1 MSPRITT
8 SSVLVAL
15 WLAGTAVLAA
25 GMSPQQADAFARKL
39 DQIERRAAAPR
50 SASPSRTPVTET
62 ELNSWFMY
70 RARPLLPS
78 GVTDPKLTIVG
89 NGKVMGTVV
98 VDVQQV
104 AKKRGSSGA
113 FDPLSLL
120 GGRVPITVSGVLHAS
135 NGRGQFELQEAD
147 VSGVPVPKPL
157 LQQVLAYYSRS
168 PEHPDGVQLDA
179 PFELPANIRAIEIG
193 QGQAVVVQ

>member
-70 RARPLLPS
+70 RAQPLLPS
-78 GVTDPKLTIVG
+78 GVSDPKLTIVG

>member
-15 WLAGTAVLAA
+15 FLAGTALVAA

-39 DQIERRAAAPR
+39 DQIERRAVTPL
-50 SASPSRTPVTET
+50 SSTTSRTPVTET

-70 RARPLLPS
+70 RAQPLLPS

-98 VDVQQV
+98 VDLQQV
-104 AKKRGSSGA
+104 AKTRGSNSS

-120 GGRVPITVSGVLHAS
+120 GGRVPVTVSGVLHTK
-135 NGRGQFELQEAD
+135 GGHGQFDLQEAD
-147 VSGVPVPKPL
+147 ISGVPVPKPV
-157 LQQVLAYYSRS
+157 LQQLLTYYSRS
-168 PEHPDGVQLDA
+168 PEHPNGVQLDA
-179 PFELPANIRAIEIG
+179 PFELPANIREIEIG